1 MALNYEDVIKTKD
14 SISFKNQAF
23 INGKYVNSLS
33 EKVFEDI
40 SPVDGGL
47 VTSVAECDV
56 DDVNDAVKA
65 ARYVFEKGSWSR
77 MAPNKR
83 KKILF
88 KFAAL
93 IKKIFLN
100 WVFWKQLI
108 WVNLF
113 QQLLEI

>member
-47 VTSVAECDV
+47 VTSVAECD
-56 DDVNDAVKA
+56 
-65 ARYVFEKGSWSR
+65 GC
-77 MAPNKR
+77 
-83 KKILF
+83 
-88 KFAAL
+88 
-93 IKKIFLN
+93 
-100 WVFWKQLI
+100 
-108 WVNLF
+108 
-113 QQLLEI
+113 